1 MSVRSIVG
9 GDLLLDN
16 LDVTTINGSAYPPVS
31 SVGTLSGVLLT
42 GNSAGTTDIN
52 MNLQDILAVDNINLV
67 TINGSAYPPT
77 PAVPTL
83 SQVLGSGNSAGL
95 NGIAMNSQNI
105 TGVNN
110 IALTTINGSAYP
122 PVSVAGTVVT
132 VNNTAK
138 NITTGTPQ
146 NVSSI
151 AVTAGTWTIDILL
164 GLSFPSGTAFLFDC
178 DLLHAGQMN
187 QCKERKVIQYKLC
200 HTDDVDKLKSLQD
213 IYVEKNNNT
222 CSDTI
227 HSKLKRKFSYF
238 FEMPINYFA
247 YPLMIKREDPNSFVG
262 MLQSFIPLNFY
273 NNDVENNLK
282 I

>member
-1 MSVRSIVG
+1 MSVRSITG

-31 SVGTLSGVLLT
+31 AAGDLASVLLT

-67 TINGSAYPPT
+67 TINGSAYPFT

-95 NGIAMNSQNI
+95 TSIAMNSQNI

-146 NVSSI
+146 NVSRV
-151 AVTAGTWTIDILL
+151 ALTAGTWTIDILL
-164 GLSFPSGTAFLFDC
+164 GLNFPSGTAFLFEQLWLQNAASPTPSGTVYWTVSDNR
-178 DLLHAGQMN
+178 DTTLTSGGSNLWTRAWSVTYKFTTNQSVYLQYQANFSGASYTPTITATATGQYSMRAT
-187 QCKERKVIQYKLC
+187 QI
-200 HTDDVDKLKSLQD
+200 
-213 IYVEKNNNT
+213 
-222 CSDTI
+222 
-227 HSKLKRKFSYF
+227 
-238 FEMPINYFA
+238 A
-247 YPLMIKREDPNSFVG
+247 
-262 MLQSFIPLNFY
+262 
-273 NNDVENNLK
+273 
-282 I
+282 